1 MSKYDDKYTAAG
13 EEAERSHV
21 RGIINQLNEEKPSK
35 EKSREVVVRPDGTK
49 VVRVTKKRRV
59 LVSEAEKRRAGR
71 RSFLMILLGCFLVCF
86 AFVAVLLFRMSVMA
100 GESYVQQQVETLC
113 HAWGA
118 ERVSLVGGGVDGA
131 DFHLSSVV
139 AEFPEGS
146 MVQRVEL
153 TDIACELDIATF
165 FTQTLIADKLT
176 IARAEIRLNPECSA
190 MHMPLQ
196 QGEALWK
203 IRRVECADFNLSVGP
218 DGARVAQ
225 VNNAPA
231 YMYYPRQNDRTS
243 CAVIFSGGMLQI
255 RGMQNIR
262 MSSAKF
268 YLAPNGLEE
277 FSVSGTTD
285 RSSDSAGQL
294 RSSLSIAGR
303 LTEGESFA
311 GPFEFDSN
319 NMPFSRFTQ
328 ERMESLFSA
337 YTVQQAVGGEHSRA
351 TILLP
356 VQGSEPVFGGE
367 FALRDI
373 SLSGLPVQHMI
384 TEHIESSK
392 RKSYLPPRISR
403 GHVVLTCDKGD
414 MQLELP
420 DAQVEERDLI
430 SLRGQLKLNADNELS
445 GKLDIGIPS
454 VLTHAEYAD
463 GKADPL
469 FREET
474 GTAWVSV
481 ALSGTAN
488 LPNDDSARLNAE
500 AEKIRTSRPGRMQLD
515 AIDFDKVANQ
525 LRRERETLQSV
536 ESTSPSAPQPDDSYT
551 PLPSPS
557 SLPTTRG
564 LDMSSP
570 LDDNGS
576 IFD

>member
-86 AFVAVLLFRMSVMA
+86 ALASVLLYRMSLMA
-100 GESYVQQQVETLC
+100 GEAYVQGQVEHLC

-118 ERVSLVGGGVDGA
+118 ERVTLVGGGVDGS

-139 AEFPEGS
+139 VEFPEDS
-146 MVQRVEL
+146 MVQYVEL
-153 TDIACELDIATF
+153 TDVECKLEVATF
-165 FTQTLIADKLT
+165 FTQTLVSDQLK
-176 IARAEIRLNPECSA
+176 IARAEIRLNPAVTA

-203 IRRVECADFNLSVGP
+203 FRRVECSDLNLSLASR
-218 DGARVAQ
+218 DGRALQ
-225 VNNAPA
+225 LSNAPA

-243 CAVIFSGGMLQI
+243 CAVIISGGSLQM

-262 MSSAKF
+262 LSSAKF
-268 YLAPNGLEE
+268 YFAPNGIEE

-285 RSSDSAGQL
+285 RPSESAGQL
-294 RSSLSIAGR
+294 HSTLMIAGR
-303 LTEGESFA
+303 LTEGQSYA
-311 GPFEFDSN
+311 GPFEFDSS
-319 NMPFSRFTQ
+319 NMPLARFTQ
-328 ERMESLFSA
+328 DRLEPLFTA
-337 YTVQQAVGGEHSRA
+337 YTVQQAVGSEHSRA

-356 VQGSEPVFGGE
+356 IEEAEPVFGGE
-367 FALRDI
+367 FSLRDI
-373 SLSGLPVQHMI
+373 TLSGLPVQLLM

-392 RKSYLPPRISR
+392 RKKYLPPRISR
-403 GHVVLTCDKGD
+403 GLAVLRCEKGELT
-414 MQLELP
+414 LEFP
-420 DAQVEERDLI
+420 DDQMEERDLI
-430 SLRGQLKLNADNELS
+430 ALRGQLKLNEDNALS
-445 GKLDIGIPS
+445 GHLRIGIPS

-463 GKADPL
+463 GKADPI
-469 FREET
+469 FREES
-474 GTAWVSV
+474 GTAWVGV
-481 ALSGTAN
+481 TLSGTVN

-500 AEKIRTSRPGRMQLD
+500 AEAARASRPGRMQLD
-515 AIDFDKVANQ
+515 SIDFDKVTNQ
-525 LRRERETLQSV
+525 LRQERETLQSV
-536 ESTSPSAPQPDDSYT
+536 ESPTSAAPQQNDSYT
-551 PLPSPS
+551 APSSPS
-557 SLPTTRG
+557 VLPTSRG
-564 LDMSSP
+564 LDMTSP

>member
-86 AFVAVLLFRMSVMA
+86 ALASVLLFRMSVMS
-100 GESYVQQQVETLC
+100 GEAYVQQQVEKLC
-113 HAWGA
+113 RAWGA
-118 ERVSLVGGGVDGA
+118 ERVTLVGGGVDGS

-139 AEFPEGS
+139 AEFPAGS
-146 MVQRVEL
+146 MVQRAEL
-153 TDIACELDIATF
+153 TDVECELDVATF
-165 FTQTLIADKLT
+165 FTQTLVADQLK
-176 IARAEIRLNPECSA
+176 IARAEIRLNPECTA

-203 IRRVECADFNLSVGP
+203 IRRVECADLNLSLGSG
-218 DGARVAQ
+218 DGRALQ
-225 VNNAPA
+225 LSNAPA

-243 CAVIFSGGMLQI
+243 CAVIVSGGSLQI
-255 RGMQNIR
+255 RGMQNVR
-262 MSSAKF
+262 LNSAKF
-268 YLAPNGLEE
+268 YFAPNGIEE

-285 RSSDSAGQL
+285 RPSESAGQL
-294 RSSLSIAGR
+294 RSSLLIAGR
-303 LTEGESFA
+303 LMEGQSLA
-311 GPFEFDSN
+311 GPFEFDSD

-328 ERMESLFSA
+328 ERLEPLFTA
-337 YTVQQAVGGEHSRA
+337 YTVQQTVGGEHSRA

-356 VQGSEPVFGGE
+356 VDEKEPIFGGE

-373 SLSGLPVQHMI
+373 SLSGLPVQLLMSEHM
-384 TEHIESSK
+384 ESSK
-392 RKSYLPPRISR
+392 RKNYLPPRISR
-403 GHVVLTCDKGD
+403 GRAVLGCENG
-414 MQLELP
+414 ELHLAFP
-420 DAQVEERDLI
+420 DDQMEERDLI
-430 SLRGQLKLNADNELS
+430 SLRGQLKVDADNALS
-445 GKLDIGIPS
+445 GQLRIGIPS

-463 GKADPL
+463 GKADPI
-469 FREET
+469 FREES
-474 GTAWVSV
+474 GTAWVGV
-481 ALSGTAN
+481 TLSGTVN

-500 AEKIRTSRPGRMQLD
+500 AEAARASRPGRMQLD

-525 LRRERETLQSV
+525 LRQERETLQSV
-536 ESTSPSAPQPDDSYT
+536 ESPTSAAPQQNDSYT
-551 PLPSPS
+551 PPSSPS
-557 SLPTTRG
+557 VLPTSRG

>member
-86 AFVAVLLFRMSVMA
+86 VFAAVLLFRMSVMA
-100 GESYVQQQVETLC
+100 GEAYVQQQAEKLC
-113 HAWGA
+113 RAWGA
-118 ERVSLVGGGVDGA
+118 ERVTLVGSGIDGS

-139 AEFPEGS
+139 AEFPES
-146 MVQRVEL
+146 CMVQRVEL
-153 TDIACELDIATF
+153 TDVECELEVATF
-165 FTQTLIADKLT
+165 FTQTLVADQLK
-176 IARAEIRLNPECSA
+176 IARAEIRLNPALNA
-190 MHMPLQ
+190 MRMPLQ
-196 QGEALWK
+196 QGDALWK
-203 IRRVECADFNLSVGP
+203 FRRVECADLNLVLSSGN
-218 DGARVAQ
+218 GSTLQ
-225 VNNAPA
+225 LNNAPA

-243 CAVIFSGGMLQI
+243 CAVIISGGALQM

-262 MSSAKF
+262 LSSAKF
-268 YLAPNGLEE
+268 YLAPNGIEE
-277 FSVSGTTD
+277 FSVMGTTD
-285 RSSDSAGQL
+285 RPSEAVGQL
-294 RSSLSIAGR
+294 HSTLMIAGR
-303 LTEGESFA
+303 VTEGQSFA

-328 ERMESLFSA
+328 ERLEPLFTA
-337 YTVQQAVGGEHSRA
+337 YTVPQAVGSEHSRA

-356 VQGSEPVFGGE
+356 IEEKTPIFGGE

-373 SLSGLPVQHMI
+373 TLSGLPVQHLM

-392 RKSYLPPRISR
+392 RKNYLPPRISHGR
-403 GHVVLTCDKGD
+403 VVLSCDKD
-414 MQLELP
+414 ELTLEFP
-420 DAQVEERDLI
+420 DDQMEERDLI
-430 SLRGQLKLNADNELS
+430 ALRGQLKLDADNALS
-445 GKLDIGIPS
+445 GQLRIGIPS

-463 GKADPL
+463 GKADPI
-469 FREET
+469 FREES
-474 GTAWVSV
+474 GTAWVGV
-481 ALSGTAN
+481 TLSGTAN

-500 AEKIRTSRPGRMQLD
+500 AEEKRASRPGRMKLD
-515 AIDFDKVANQ
+515 DIDFDKVADK
-525 LRRERETLQSV
+525 LRRERETLQNV
-536 ESTSPSAPQPDDSYT
+536 ESPASLAPLQDDSYT
-551 PLPSPS
+551 PSHSPS
-557 SLPTTRG
+557 TLPTSRG

>member
-71 RSFLMILLGCFLVCF
+71 RSFLLILLGCFLVCF
-86 AFVAVLLFRMSVMA
+86 AFVAVLLFRMSVMS
-100 GESYVQQQVETLC
+100 GEAYVQQQVEKLC
-113 HAWGA
+113 RAWGA
-118 ERVSLVGGGVDGA
+118 ERVTLVGGGVDGS

-139 AEFPEGS
+139 AEFPAGS
-146 MVQRVEL
+146 MVQRAEL
-153 TDIACELDIATF
+153 TDIACELDIATY

-176 IARAEIRLNPECSA
+176 IARAEIRLNPECTA

-203 IRRVECADFNLSVGP
+203 IRRVECADFNLTVGR
-218 DGARVAQ
+218 DDARVAQ

-243 CAVIFSGGMLQI
+243 CAVILSGGSLQI

-262 MSSAKF
+262 LRTAKF
-268 YLAPNGLEE
+268 YLAPSGLEE

-285 RSSDSAGQL
+285 RPSEAAGQL
-294 RSSLSIAGR
+294 RSSLTIAGR
-303 LTEGESFA
+303 LPEGQSFA
-311 GPFEFDSN
+311 GPFEFDSD

-351 TILLP
+351 TILMP
-356 VQGSEPVFGGE
+356 VEGSEPVFGGE
-367 FALRDI
+367 FSLRDI
-373 SLSGLPVQHMI
+373 SLSGLPVQHLI
-384 TEHIESSK
+384 TEHIESSR
-392 RKSYLPPRISR
+392 RKNYLPPHIAR
-403 GHVVLTCDKGD
+403 GLVVLSCENGEL
-414 MQLELP
+414 QLQLP
-420 DAQVEERDLI
+420 EAQVEERDLI
-430 SLRGQLKLNADNELS
+430 ALRGCLKLDTNNALS

-500 AEKIRTSRPGRMQLD
+500 AESARTSRPGRMQLD

-525 LRRERETLQSV
+525 LRQERETLQSV
-536 ESTSPSAPQPDDSYT
+536 ESPTSAAPQQNDSYT
-551 PLPSPS
+551 APSSPS
-557 SLPTTRG
+557 TLPTSRG

>member
-13 EEAERSHV
+13 EEAGRSHV

-86 AFVAVLLFRMSVMA
+86 VFVSVLLFRMSVMA
-100 GESYVQQQVETLC
+100 GEAYVQAQVEKLC
-113 HAWGA
+113 QAWGA
-118 ERVSLVGGGVDGA
+118 ERVSLVGGGIDGS
-131 DFHLSSVV
+131 DFHLASIV
-139 AEFPEGS
+139 AEFPADS
-146 MVQRVEL
+146 MVQYVEL
-153 TDIACELDIATF
+153 TDVSCELDVATF
-165 FTQTLIADKLT
+165 FTQTLIADKLS
-176 IARAEIRLNPECSA
+176 IARAEIRLNPECTV
-190 MHMPLQ
+190 MHMPLL
-196 QGEALWK
+196 QGDALWK
-203 IRRVECADFNLSVGP
+203 VRRAECADLNITLGKENN
-218 DGARVAQ
+218 RILQ
-225 VNNAPA
+225 VSGTPA

-243 CAVIFSGGMLQI
+243 CAVIFSGGMLQM

-262 MSSAKF
+262 MSTAKF
-268 YLAPNGLEE
+268 YLAPNGIEE
-277 FSVSGTTD
+277 FSVAGTTD
-285 RSSDSAGQL
+285 RPSETAGQL
-294 RSSLSIAGR
+294 HSSLLIAGR
-303 LTEGESFA
+303 LVEGQRYA
-311 GPFEFDSN
+311 GPFEFDSD
-319 NMPFSRFTQ
+319 NMPFARFTQ
-328 ERMESLFSA
+328 ERLESLFSA
-337 YTVQQAVGGEHSRA
+337 YTVQQAVGSEHSRA

-356 VQGSEPVFGGE
+356 IEESAPVFGGE

-384 TEHIESSK
+384 IEHIESSK
-392 RKSYLPPRISR
+392 RKNYLPPRISR

-414 MQLELP
+414 LQLELP

-500 AEKIRTSRPGRMQLD
+500 AEEIRTSRPGRMQLD